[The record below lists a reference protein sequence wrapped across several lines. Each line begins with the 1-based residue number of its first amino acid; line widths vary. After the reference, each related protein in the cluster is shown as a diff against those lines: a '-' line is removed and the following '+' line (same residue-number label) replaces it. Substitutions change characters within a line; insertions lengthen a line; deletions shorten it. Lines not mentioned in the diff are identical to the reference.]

1 MGFAGL
7 AGGVDA
13 AVEHSHRAR
22 RALDARRGEAGAVGA
37 DRLDPLGEAGGEIV
51 GEIEPLRVGDV
62 ALLVGQL
69 GATLGVK
76 ALGRAVVD
84 DPVRLQDPVLVIEL
98 DAADGG
104 DRVVV
109 LVVDELVGF
118 DDELVGIARRRPL
131 GRRRLGQRRPGDEDE
146 GEPQRQT
153 RQRAAAAASASV
165 GRADGA
171 AHQPSSWCRST

>member
-1 MGFAGL
+1 MNTVTAP
-7 AGGVDA
+7 A
-13 AVEHSHRAR
+13 ERST
-22 RALDARRGEAGAVGA
+22 RGEVKRVRSVLT
-37 DRLDPLGEAGGEIV
+37 DFDPLGEAGGEII
-51 GEIEPLRVGDV
+51 GEIEPLGVGDV

-84 DPVRLQDPVLVIEL
+84 DPVRLQHPVLVIEL

-118 DDELVGIARRRPL
+118 DDELVGVARRRP
-131 GRRRLGQRRPGDEDE
+131 
-146 GEPQRQT
+146 
-153 RQRAAAAASASV
+153 
-165 GRADGA
+165 
-171 AHQPSSWCRST
+171 